1 MYDRAF
7 FAVRT
12 MCVPA
17 TSYLTLQVA
26 HQDAQG
32 DHFPEPG
39 TADVCLYGARLACTP
54 GVQVL
59 TGPVIG
65 EVTTNSAVRCEY
77 SSSAHFFSSVFK
89 SAGKITNGRMKVAA
103 SHHT

>member
-1 MYDRAF
+1 M
-7 FAVRT
+7 
-12 MCVPA
+12 
-17 TSYLTLQVA
+17 QIA

-39 TADVCLYGARLACTP
+39 AADVCVYGARLACTP

-65 EVTTNSAVRCEY
+65 EVTLNSVVSNQVYC
-77 SSSAHFFSSVFK
+77 FFTGGLLLRVDQALCKTRLPCTACCKRTAGSV
-89 SAGKITNGRMKVAA
+89 A
-103 SHHT
+103 